1 MNVHD
6 KAHELG
12 RALRG
17 SEEYQA
23 FLNTKKQLDSDPTSK
38 KMVQDFFKKKLA
50 AEYELMAGNP
60 EDKEKSA
67 ELQKMYELIVLN
79 PKARDF
85 IHAHMRFQQIAADI
99 YKIIGDAVAEGMD
112 LFGKE

>member
-1 MNVHD
+1 MIVHD

-12 RALRG
+12 RTLRN

-23 FLNTKKQLDSDPTSK
+23 FLAAKKNLDSDPKTK
-38 KMVQDFFKKKLA
+38 AMVQDFFKKKLV
-50 AEYELMAGNP
+50 AEYDLMAGNP
-60 EDKEKSA
+60 EDKEKSQ

-79 PKARDF
+79 PKAKDF
-85 IHAHMRFQQIAADI
+85 IHAHMRFQQLAADI

>member
-1 MNVHD
+1 MIVHD

-12 RALRG
+12 RVLRI

-23 FLNTKKQLDSDPTSK
+23 FLAAKKSLDNDAASK
-38 KMVQDFFKKKLA
+38 TMVQDFFKKKLA
-50 AEYELMAGNP
+50 AEYDLLAGHP
-60 EDKEKSA
+60 EDTQKSQ
-67 ELQKMYELIVLN
+67 ELQKMYELILLN

-85 IHAHMRFQQIAADI
+85 IHTHMRFQQLAADI

-112 LFGKE
+112 VFGKE

>member
-1 MNVHD
+1 MTVHD

-12 RALRG
+12 KALRN
-17 SEEYQA
+17 SEEYRA
-23 FLNTKKQLDSDPTSK
+23 FLAAKQNLDNDATSK
-38 KMVQDFFKKKLA
+38 TMVQDFFKKKLA
-50 AEYELMAGNP
+50 AEYDLMAGNP
-60 EDKEKSA
+60 EDKEQSQ

-85 IHAHMRFQQIAADI
+85 IHAHMRFQQVAADI